1 MSVEFRLGNND
12 HKKVEDFIARDPSGV
27 TAITLDTKGARH
39 QNGAAEAARHAG
51 IDVLFEP
58 ATERLAVPGYDLS
71 GIFGLPSLLDI
82 GELSSNQRSRLS
94 VVDAVIAGHPDSAT
108 KVTPA
113 HFYVTDERSAR
124 LNVALAEE
132 TRIRQQ
138 KPVRAC
144 LIISRKFAELSAEW
158 LAAEYVSAG
167 ITEVEIRISPLGGED
182 EGLAKIRSVFT
193 TLDVYSNAGLTLT
206 LGQSGNIGATAVA
219 LGHAT
224 HYSVG
229 VGMREKVNHAAAL
242 NRQRREFF
250 AEAADGD
257 SQGGGPV
264 AGIYLPG
271 IAATVSPRLG
281 TGLLANTD
289 IRGRIGCR
297 VGECGQSINGP
308 AHDPRGHYLHARA
321 EEMSAMEA
329 QPPAW
334 RAKADADRLTRAL
347 ELRRLINSDYLPG
360 DSSHLK
366 TRTIESL
373 IQDIHE
379 EAAELSA

>member
-144 LIISRKFAELSAEW
+144 LIISH
-158 LAAEYVSAG
+158 G
-167 ITEVEIRISPLGGED
+167 IR
-182 EGLAKIRSVFT
+182 A
-193 TLDVYSNAGLTLT
+193 
-206 LGQSGNIGATAVA
+206 Q
-219 LGHAT
+219 
-224 HYSVG
+224 
-229 VGMREKVNHAAAL
+229 
-242 NRQRREFF
+242 
-250 AEAADGD
+250 
-257 SQGGGPV
+257 
-264 AGIYLPG
+264 
-271 IAATVSPRLG
+271 
-281 TGLLANTD
+281 
-289 IRGRIGCR
+289 
-297 VGECGQSINGP
+297 P
-308 AHDPRGHYLHARA
+308 AHLNCPVR
-321 EEMSAMEA
+321 SN
-329 QPPAW
+329 PW
-334 RAKADADRLTRAL
+334 
-347 ELRRLINSDYLPG
+347 LRRL
-360 DSSHLK
+360 K
-366 TRTIESL
+366 
-373 IQDIHE
+373 
-379 EAAELSA
+379 